1 MMLTGKIENMSMAC
15 MCDPSLSL
23 SVSLWWNGLRI
34 ICGDMEAGD
43 GVVKGAIVV
52 V

>member
-1 MMLTGKIENMSMAC
+1 MMLTGKIENISIAC

-34 ICGDMEAGD
+34 ICGVVEAGE
-43 GVVKGAIVV
+43 GVVKEAMVV